1 MKKELAGLKRYS
13 ETLHAAIYGDL
24 KTHPPQ
30 QQPGGA
36 SPYADGS
43 SDGGASSDQGRESNH
58 KKQAIEEWEW
68 RMESTSDADLV
79 CC

>member
-1 MKKELAGLKRYS
+1 MKRELAGLRRYS
-13 ETLHAAIYGDL
+13 ETLHAAIYGDF
-24 KTHPPQ
+24 KIFPP

-43 SDGGASSDQGRESNH
+43 SDCGASSDQGRSSSDQ

-68 RMESTSDADLV
+68 RMESASDADLV
-79 CC
+79 C